1 MEIIDDKTVVVFSSD
16 ELKNVLE
23 GDNGYNYIYFGA
35 DITLSSGIAINKNKT
50 DVTID
55 GTYNSVT
62 YEYIDQK
69 KLGYSDTIYVTSAL
83 TKSVTFKNVKATG
96 YNYYGIIYVPE
107 QSIYKDISITYDN
120 ITYFGPQISFNPM
133 GLTRFIDCN
142 ITIGDNYASGNEV
155 AECNRIEIGGTTTII
170 HNSTANSAFWF
181 RNSNNS
187 LTILASSL
195 VHFTSTSR
203 ELIYGINDLT
213 LDVLVGA
220 SFYVSAYNGL
230 AYGTYGTSNTT
241 IYENA
246 LFSLTKTSNS
256 SSYALW
262 YSYGSIYVNSGGTL
276 SVINNNSSSN
286 YNIYFRGSNTSFVL
300 NNPLKVVLYNR
311 GSYVINASSSV
322 KFNFT
327 YDRINLFN
335 KIIDINSTISKDN
348 LPDYSWYKD
357 QEKSIVSG
365 SFSGS
370 STIIDSNNYTSSEL
384 EVLPAMSYFNF
395 INKKIL
401 SIGSVTLHVNA
412 LSDTDTAI
420 SGVSG
425 GNASVLIEYN
435 QEVVSVNCLEDGT
448 FSYSYGEPMEIG
460 TSFKLTAKEYDD
472 VIYSTKSIVIV
483 YSGEIIIDTA
493 TKCILFEPIAI
504 GSNPILCPR
513 KDDLV
518 ISVIDSRINS
528 SNWKLYA
535 AIDKDMSSDS
545 GIVLDNS
552 LVYVDGDGNIFTLSS
567 VPTLVYTGE
576 DNGGEIKTTSV
587 SFDYDKG
594 ILFRVTKPL
603 VNNLLYKTNIIW
615 TLEE

>member
-23 GDNGYNYIYFGA
+23 GDNGYNYIYFGS

-107 QSIYKDISITYDN
+107 QSTYKDISIIYDN

-133 GLTRFIDCN
+133 GLTRFIDSN

-276 SVINNNSSSN
+276 AVINNKSSSN

-425 GNASVLIEYN
+425 SNASVLIEYN

-483 YSGEIIIDTA
+483 YSGEIIIDNA

-504 GSNPILCPR
+504 GSDPILCPR

-576 DNGGEIKTTSV
+576 ANDGEIKTTSV

>member
-1 MEIIDDKTVVVFSSD
+1 M
-16 ELKNVLE
+16 
-23 GDNGYNYIYFGA
+23 
-35 DITLSSGIAINKNKT
+35 
-50 DVTID
+50 
-55 GTYNSVT
+55 
-62 YEYIDQK
+62 
-69 KLGYSDTIYVTSAL
+69 
-83 TKSVTFKNVKATG
+83 
-96 YNYYGIIYVPE
+96 
-107 QSIYKDISITYDN
+107 
-120 ITYFGPQISFNPM
+120 
-133 GLTRFIDCN
+133 
-142 ITIGDNYASGNEV
+142 
-155 AECNRIEIGGTTTII
+155 
-170 HNSTANSAFWF
+170 
-181 RNSNNS
+181 
-187 LTILASSL
+187 
-195 VHFTSTSR
+195 
-203 ELIYGINDLT
+203 
-213 LDVLVGA
+213 
-220 SFYVSAYNGL
+220 
-230 AYGTYGTSNTT
+230 
-241 IYENA
+241 
-246 LFSLTKTSNS
+246 
-256 SSYALW
+256 
-262 YSYGSIYVNSGGTL
+262 
-276 SVINNNSSSN
+276 
-286 YNIYFRGSNTSFVL
+286 

-370 STIIDSNNYTSSEL
+370 NTIIDSNNYTSSEL
-384 EVLPAMSYFNF
+384 EVLSAMSYFNF

-412 LSDTDTAI
+412 LSDIDIAI

-425 GNASVLIEYN
+425 GNACVLIEYN
-435 QEVVSVNCLEDGT
+435 REVVSVNCLEDGT

-460 TSFKLTAKEYDD
+460 TSLKLTAKEYDD

-483 YSGEIIIDTA
+483 YSGEIIIDNA

-504 GSNPILCPR
+504 GGNPILCPR

-528 SNWKLYA
+528 SDWKLYA

-576 DNGGEIKTTSV
+576 ANGGEIKTTSV